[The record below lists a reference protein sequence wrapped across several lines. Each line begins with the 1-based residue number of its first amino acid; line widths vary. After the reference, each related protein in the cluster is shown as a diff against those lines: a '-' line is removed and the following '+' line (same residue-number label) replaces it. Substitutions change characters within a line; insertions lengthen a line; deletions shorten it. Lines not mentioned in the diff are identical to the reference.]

1 MEKNQAQQELKE
13 GRVVLGIELGSTRI
27 KSVLIGTDHTPLAEG
42 AFTWENQ
49 LADGIWTYS
58 LDTVREGLRHSY
70 AACAS
75 EAEEK
80 YGLKLQQVAA
90 IGISAMM
97 HGYLPLDENDELL
110 VPFRTWRNTITKPA
124 AEKLTELLHFNIPQR
139 WSIAHLYQAL
149 LNKEEHVAKIR
160 TLMTLA
166 EYVHWKLTGEK
177 VLGIGDASGMFPI
190 DSETNDYDAGMLE
203 KFRSLPEV
211 QAMPWEIT
219 DLLPRVLCAGEEAGR
234 LTGEGALFL
243 DPSGNLKSGCPLC
256 PPEGDAGTGMVATN
270 AVRVRTGNVS
280 AGTSDFAILVLEKNL
295 SAVYTEIDMVTS
307 PTGKP
312 AANVHCNNC
321 TTDLNAWVHL
331 FQEAAG
337 ALGRPCS
344 LDELYPLLYRKALEG
359 EPDGGGL
366 LTYNYYSGEGIT
378 DFDEGKP
385 LFVRGPESRFTL
397 ANLMRTH
404 LYSALAT
411 LAIGMEIITE
421 REGLHFDRILAHG
434 GLFKTKGV
442 GQRILA
448 GAFDT
453 PITVM
458 ETAEQGGAWGIALLA
473 RYMIAGEGRSLEDWL
488 DQEVFSSEEGETLQ
502 PDPVDAAGFKAF
514 LERYKKG
521 LAVERAAVENIPGG
535 A

>member
-190 DSETNDYDAGMLE
+190 DSETNGYDAGMLE

-211 QAMPWEIT
+211 Y
-219 DLLPRVLCAGEEAGR
+219 RCVL
-234 LTGEGALFL
+234 
-243 DPSGNLKSGCPLC
+243 
-256 PPEGDAGTGMVATN
+256 
-270 AVRVRTGNVS
+270 
-280 AGTSDFAILVLEKNL
+280 
-295 SAVYTEIDMVTS
+295 
-307 PTGKP
+307 
-312 AANVHCNNC
+312 
-321 TTDLNAWVHL
+321 
-331 FQEAAG
+331 
-337 ALGRPCS
+337 
-344 LDELYPLLYRKALEG
+344 
-359 EPDGGGL
+359 
-366 LTYNYYSGEGIT
+366 
-378 DFDEGKP
+378 
-385 LFVRGPESRFTL
+385 
-397 ANLMRTH
+397 
-404 LYSALAT
+404 
-411 LAIGMEIITE
+411 
-421 REGLHFDRILAHG
+421 
-434 GLFKTKGV
+434 
-442 GQRILA
+442 
-448 GAFDT
+448 
-453 PITVM
+453 
-458 ETAEQGGAWGIALLA
+458 
-473 RYMIAGEGRSLEDWL
+473 
-488 DQEVFSSEEGETLQ
+488 
-502 PDPVDAAGFKAF
+502 
-514 LERYKKG
+514 
-521 LAVERAAVENIPGG
+521 
-535 A
+535 

>member
-1 MEKNQAQQELKE
+1 MEKKQAQKELAE
-13 GRVVLGIELGSTRI
+13 GKIVLGIELGSTRI
-27 KSVLIGTDHTPLAEG
+27 KSVLIGTDHAPLAEG
-42 AFTWENQ
+42 SYTWENRFEE
-49 LADGIWTYS
+49 GVWTYS
-58 LDTVREGLRHSY
+58 LETVRDGLQRSY
-70 AACAS
+70 AACVR
-75 EAEEK
+75 EAEVK
-80 YGLKLQQVAA
+80 YGQKIQRLAA

-97 HGYLPLDENDELL
+97 HGYLPLDENDRLL
-110 VPFRTWRNTITKPA
+110 APFRTWRNTITKPA
-124 AEKLTELLHFNIPQR
+124 AEKLTELFQFNVPQR

-149 LNKEEHVAKIR
+149 LNKEEHVDRIR
-160 TLMTLA
+160 SLMTLA
-166 EYVHWKLTGEK
+166 EYVHWSLTGEK

-190 DSETNDYDAGMLE
+190 DSEILDYDREMLE

-211 QAMPWEIT
+211 QSMPWEIT
-219 DLLPRVLCAGEEAGR
+219 DLLPKVLCAGEEAGR
-234 LTGEGALFL
+234 LTEEGARFL
-243 DPSGNLKSGCPLC
+243 DPSGNLKPGCPLC

-295 SAVYTEIDMVTS
+295 SEVYTEIDMVTS

-321 TTDLNAWVHL
+321 TTDLNAWVRL
-331 FQEAAG
+331 FKEAAE
-337 ALGRPCS
+337 ALRASCS

-359 EPDGGGL
+359 EADGGGL
-366 LTYNYYSGEGIT
+366 LAYNYYSGEGIT
-378 DFDEGKP
+378 DFDEGRP

-404 LYSALAT
+404 LYSSLAT
-411 LAIGMEIITE
+411 LAIGMEIIRE
-421 REGLHFDRILAHG
+421 REGMHFERILAHG

-473 RYMIAGEGRSLEDWL
+473 QYMTEGGSRTLEDWL
-488 DQEVFSSEEGETLQ
+488 DEEVFASEQGETLK
-502 PDPVDAAGFKAF
+502 PDPKDAEGFRTF

-521 LAVERAAVENIPGG
+521 LPIERSAVEHFG
-535 A
+535 